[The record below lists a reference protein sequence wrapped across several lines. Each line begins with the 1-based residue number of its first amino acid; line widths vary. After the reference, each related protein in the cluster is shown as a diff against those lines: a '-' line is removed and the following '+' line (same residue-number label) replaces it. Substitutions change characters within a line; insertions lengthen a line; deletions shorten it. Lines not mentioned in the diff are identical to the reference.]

1 MMNQTSIIVNI
12 CTWFSRL
19 VWLNF
24 CWIIFSLLGGLV
36 FGVFPAT
43 TTLLIMMRRYLN
55 GANRVTLKDFYLV
68 WRSELITT
76 NQTLLPL
83 FLIAL
88 SIVWYLNW
96 SLNSDYYTIQLLSLG
111 LLPLLVFN
119 CLFSCA
125 VLIQASVYKLSV
137 KQLWLQGLTLLRS
150 VVSLPLIMLISVV
163 VCLISSLI
171 MPILALLF
179 LISPGCLLTMAWY
192 LHQFPE
198 HKLLS

>member
-1 MMNQTSIIVNI
+1 MNQTSIIVNI

-19 VWLNF
+19 VWLNL

-43 TTLLIMMRRYLN
+43 TALLIMMRRYLN
-55 GANRVTLKDFYLV
+55 GANRVTLKDFYLA

-137 KQLWLQGLTLLRS
+137 KQLWLEGITLLRS